1 MPKLLLVPIA
11 ALLACSTGCA
21 MLFNQKTDFINVMS
35 NPPGAQVSVD
45 GAPVGMTPVKVE
57 VELKKPPKNIDVA
70 MQGFVT
76 QACRVKTT
84 VGIGYAAADAALCVF
99 TLVGCVAFIDAMGAW
114 NQLENDT
121 CTVNLQPDQGGYPQ
135 QGYPQQYPPQGYP
148 QQRPP
153 PPQRYPQQ
161 QYPQQQYPQQQY
173 PQQQPYPQQR
183 PPQGYQPQ
191 PPPPR

>member
-1 MPKLLLVPIA
+1 
-11 ALLACSTGCA
+11 
-21 MLFNQKTDFINVMS
+21 MLFNQKTDFLNVMS

-45 GAPVGMTPVKVE
+45 GAPVGVTPMKVE
-57 VELKKPPKNIDVA
+57 VELKKPPKSIDVA
-70 MQGFVT
+70 LQGFAP
-76 QACRVKTT
+76 QSCRVKTS

-121 CTVNLQPDQGGYPQ
+121 CTVNLQPDQGGYPP
-135 QGYPQQYPPQGYP
+135 QGYPQAYPPQGYP

-153 PPQRYPQQ
+153 QQQPRYPQQ

-183 PPQGYQPQ
+183 PPQNYPP